1 MDKNILKN
9 RLKYTIEANRISRLS
24 QSSQD
29 EMLKDLKERHKKA
42 VGNNKGNLSTIIGII
57 EERREMA
64 ENARVNRTFAEYGGG
79 AENGGCGSG
88 NDSG

>member
-1 MDKNILKN
+1 MDKITLKN

-42 VGNNKGNLSTIIGII
+42 VGNNL
-57 EERREMA
+57 
-64 ENARVNRTFAEYGGG
+64 VNMKDDDPSDQDIPF
-79 AENGGCGSG
+79 
-88 NDSG
+88 

>member
-9 RLKYTIEANRISRLS
+9 RLKYTIESNRISRLS

-42 VGNNKGNLSTIIGII
+42 VGNNKENLSTLIGII
-57 EERREMA
+57 EERQEMA
-64 ENARVNRTFAEYGGG
+64 ENARVNKTFAEYGGG

>member
-1 MDKNILKN
+1 MDKITLKN

-24 QSSQD
+24 QPSQD
-29 EMLKDLKERHKKA
+29 EILKDLKERHKKA
-42 VGNNKGNLSTIIGII
+42 VGNNKENLSTLIGII
-57 EERREMA
+57 EERQEMA

>member
-1 MDKNILKN
+1 MDKITLKN

-29 EMLKDLKERHKKA
+29 EMLKDIKERHKKA
-42 VGNNKGNLSTIIGII
+42 VGSNKENLSTLIGII

>member
-1 MDKNILKN
+1 MDKITLKN

-29 EMLKDLKERHKKA
+29 ELLKELKERHKKA
-42 VGNNKGNLSTIIGII
+42 VGNNKENLSILIGII
-57 EERREMA
+57 EERQEMA
-64 ENARVNRTFAEYGGG
+64 ENARINRTFAEYGGSV
-79 AENGGCGSG
+79 ENGGCGSG